1 MTGGSGRVMLITG
14 ATGFIGSRLA
24 IAATEQYVVRTLT
37 RADWTGPPPVPTG
50 GRYVGNLPGVIPEA
64 AFEDVHVVVHCAAT
78 AEPNERK
85 ARAINVDGTVRLAEL
100 ARNHGVETLIF
111 LSSQSAR
118 PDAISAY
125 GKTKFLAEQ
134 ELLSLDGLRVIIL
147 RPGIVVGP
155 GGHGLFGRLVSS
167 VMKLPLVPLP
177 DGGRAIVQP
186 IHVDDLCEGI
196 LRCDRESA
204 ELNRA
209 ILKLGDP
216 KGERL
221 ADFVQEIALAYLGR
235 RRLTVSIPLGPI
247 EAAVRHAE
255 TLHLPLP
262 ISSTNLRGMRI
273 VELMQTADDMER
285 LGLPIR
291 TVAEMLRMESLVG
304 AELGPLDERA
314 VRLLL
319 VGAGRVGFVH
329 ALTLSRLRRA
339 VLVGIVDRKPSAVS
353 FLQKLGVAS
362 PGFRELDDA
371 IEATRAD
378 AAVIATPPGTHLP
391 LALTCLKR
399 GLAAMVEK
407 PLARTEGNLEQ
418 FERLI
423 SEFPDQALHVGYL
436 MPRLPTIAAR
446 LDDLRAGRLGRVE
459 GFMGVTL
466 VSLIEGGETKRWEV
480 LRDSSGGGALINAGG
495 HVLSMIRA
503 AFGDPETIEAQT
515 ARLCSTEV
523 EDSIV
528 VSFEYPGFRGVHY
541 CSWSIP
547 GFPRQRNVLNVYTD
561 RGRLM
566 LVDGTAVFVGND
578 GVVELRHSLDVD
590 VGFNVAPDYVG
601 AGFTVEL
608 NDLAT
613 AVRTGRPGPME
624 ATKAIALERV
634 LFGIYRAAREVR
646 TFSVQEQE
654 AKRLPTT
661 GLALS
666 STKAAGKPAEGAIR
680 RILDLRD
687 LDAYSVSAMRPSVPL
702 IQDWDGLLVSA
713 AQSHAMRKNLRG
725 NNQVRI
731 TLPDFQSQSR
741 LLAMGRYREV
751 IRRMGVSGVT
761 MAARAAAP
769 IAVRDRRPTFWVA
782 GFGMLGA
789 ALKDIP
795 QRFQGT
801 LLLHGSLADTA
812 LILNRLDMLERLLV
826 TCRRARPR
834 ARVGFHTSLTAEALN
849 AIALLDTRVDELSV
863 LTSPDA
869 IGMSDILATI
879 REVAPAEL
887 SVLAEIGPVPA
898 IVHRIAAMTPEPWA
912 HGADAVVIGLDA
924 VPALA
929 DTRRYQLA
937 QAWAQAFPGL
947 SLPEEMPW

>member
-1 MTGGSGRVMLITG
+1 MLITG

-24 IAATEQYVVRTLT
+24 IAATGQYLVRTLT
-37 RADWTGPPPVPTG
+37 RADWTGPPAVPTG
-50 GRYVGNLPGVIPEA
+50 RRYLGNLPGGIPEA
-64 AFEDVHVVVHCAAT
+64 AFEGVHVVVHCAAT

-100 ARNHGVETLIF
+100 ARNHSVETLIF

-167 VMKLPLVPLP
+167 VIRLPLVPLP
-177 DGGRAIVQP
+177 DGGRAVVQP

-204 ELNRA
+204 ELDRA

-235 RRLTVSIPLGPI
+235 RRPTVSIPLGPV
-247 EAAVRHAE
+247 EATVRLAE

-273 VELMQTADDMER
+273 VELMPTEDDMER

-291 TVAEMLRMESLVG
+291 TVSEMLCMEPRVG
-304 AELGPLDERA
+304 GELDSLDERA

-329 ALTLSRLRRA
+329 ALTLSRMRGAMLA
-339 VLVGIVDRKPSAVS
+339 GIVDRKPGAIS
-353 FLQKLGVAS
+353 FLKRLGVAS

-391 LALTCLKR
+391 LALTCLQR

-407 PLARTEGNLEQ
+407 PLARTEGELEQ
-418 FERLI
+418 FERLTR
-423 SEFPDQALHVGYL
+423 EFPDQPLHVGYL

-480 LRDSSGGGALINAGG
+480 RRDYSGGGALINAGG

-503 AFGDPETIEAQT
+503 AFGDPETVEAQT
-515 ARLCSTEV
+515 ARLGSTEV

-566 LVDGTAVFVGND
+566 LVDGTAVFVGID
-578 GVVELRHSLDVD
+578 GAVELRHSLDVD

-601 AGFTVEL
+601 AGFTAEL
-608 NDLAT
+608 NDLAM
-613 AVRTGRPGPME
+613 AVRTGRPGPMD
-624 ATKAIALERV
+624 ATEAIALERV
-634 LFGIYRAAREVR
+634 LFRIYQAAREVR
-646 TFSVQEQE
+646 TFSVVGQET
-654 AKRLPTT
+654 RPLPTA

-666 STKAAGKPAEGAIR
+666 PTKGGGKPAEGAVG

-687 LDAYSVSAMRPSVPL
+687 LDAYSVSATRPIVPL

-713 AQSHAMRKNLRG
+713 AQAHAMHQNLPGDNR
-725 NNQVRI
+725 VRI

-741 LLAMGRYREV
+741 LLAMGRYRDV

-769 IAVRDRRPTFWVA
+769 VAVRDRRPTFWVA
-782 GFGMLGA
+782 ALGMLGA
-789 ALKDIP
+789 ALKGVP
-795 QRFQGT
+795 RRFQGT

-812 LILNRLDMLERLLV
+812 LILNRLPMLERMLV
-826 TCRRARPR
+826 TCRHARPR
-834 ARVGFHTSLTAEALN
+834 ARVGFHTSLAAEALN
-849 AIALLDTRVDELSV
+849 AIALLDTPIDEVSV

-869 IGMSDILATI
+869 IGMSDILAAI
-879 REVAPAEL
+879 REAGPAEL
-887 SVLAEIGPVPA
+887 RVSAEIGSVPV
-898 IVHRIAAMTPEPWA
+898 IVHRIASMTPERWA
-912 HGADAVVIGLDA
+912 HGADAVVVSLDA

-929 DTRRYQLA
+929 DARRRELA
-937 QAWAQAFPGL
+937 HAWAQAFPGL
-947 SLPEEMPW
+947 SLPEEIPW

>member
-14 ATGFIGSRLA
+14 ATGFIGSHLA
-24 IAATEQYVVRTLT
+24 IAATGKYLVRSLT
-37 RADWTGPPPVPTG
+37 RTDWTGPPTVPTG
-50 GRYVGNLPGVIPEA
+50 RRYFGNLPFEIPER

-78 AEPNERK
+78 AESNERK

-100 ARNHGVETLIF
+100 ARKRGVETLIF

-125 GKTKFLAEQ
+125 GRTKFLAEQ
-134 ELLSLDGLRVIIL
+134 ELLSLDGLRIIIL
-147 RPGIVVGP
+147 RPGLVVGP
-155 GGHGLFGRLVSS
+155 GDHGLFGRLVSS
-167 VMKLPLVPLP
+167 VMRLPVVPLP
-177 DGGRAIVQP
+177 DGGRGVIQP

-196 LRCDRESA
+196 LRCDRDSS
-204 ELNRA
+204 ELDRT
-209 ILKLGDP
+209 ILNLGDP

-221 ADFVQEIALAYLGR
+221 ADFVQEVALAHLGHR
-235 RRLTVSIPLGPI
+235 RPTVSIPVGPI
-247 EAAVRHAE
+247 EATVRLAE

-262 ISSTNLRGMRI
+262 ISSTNLRGLRI
-273 VELMQTADDMER
+273 VELMPTADDMER

-291 TVAEMLRMESLVG
+291 TVSEMLRLEPRVEG
-304 AELGPLDERA
+304 EVDRLDERA

-329 ALTLSRLRRA
+329 ALTLSRLRGA
-339 VLVGIVDRKPSAVS
+339 VLVGIVDRKPGAVS
-353 FLQKLGVAS
+353 FLKGLGLAS

-391 LALTCLKR
+391 LAITCLRR

-407 PLARTEGNLEQ
+407 PLARTEGELEQ
-418 FERLI
+418 FERLTT
-423 SEFPDQALHVGYL
+423 EFPDQALHVGYL
-436 MPRLPTIAAR
+436 MPRLPTIATS

-480 LRDSSGGGALINAGG
+480 RRDLSGGGALINAGG

-515 ARLCSTEV
+515 ARLHSTEV

-541 CSWSIP
+541 CSWSMP

-566 LVDGTAVFVGND
+566 LADGTAVFVGND

-601 AGFTVEL
+601 AGFAVEL

-613 AVRTGRPGPME
+613 TVRTGRPGPME
-624 ATKAIALERV
+624 ATEAIALERV

-646 TFSVQEQE
+646 TFSFQEHE
-654 AKRLPTT
+654 TKRLPTT
-661 GLALS
+661 GLSLS
-666 STKAAGKPAEGAIR
+666 STKGAGKPAEGGIR

-687 LDAYSVSAMRPSVPL
+687 LDAYSVSSVRPGASL
-702 IQDWDGLLVSA
+702 IHDWDGLLVSA
-713 AQSHAMRKNLRG
+713 AQSHLMRKNLRG
-725 NNQVRI
+725 NDRVRI

-741 LLAMGRYREV
+741 LLAMARYREV

-761 MAARAAAP
+761 RAARAAAP

-789 ALKDIP
+789 ALKEIP
-795 QRFQGT
+795 RRFQGT

-849 AIALLDTRVDELSV
+849 AIALLDTPVDELSV

-869 IGMSDILATI
+869 IGMSDILASI
-879 REVAPAEL
+879 RQVAPAEL

-924 VPALA
+924 VAALA
-929 DTRRYQLA
+929 DARRRQLA
-937 QAWAQAFPGL
+937 QAWAEAFPGL
-947 SLPEEMPW
+947 SLPEEMPS